1 MCIRDRL
8 HIMLPEK
15 TNSQDSNILKY
26 ADTGIQ
32 ETLRKFYTFGGQKA
46 VSYTHLNGEVL
57 DLMYDV
63 FVLAVQLGGPV
74 LVISML
80 VGVLISIIQAATQIH
95 EQTIT
100 FVPKLLVIGIILVFT
115 GGNMLETL
123 QDFTVRI
130 FQMIQG

>member
-1 MCIRDRL
+1 M
-8 HIMLPEK
+8 
-15 TNSQDSNILKY
+15 T
-26 ADTGIQ
+26 
-32 ETLRKFYTFGGQKA
+32 
-46 VSYTHLNGEVL
+46 NGEVL
-57 DLMYDV
+57 DLMYEVD
-63 FVLAVQLGGPV
+63 VLAVQLGGPV

>member
-1 MCIRDRL
+1 M
-8 HIMLPEK
+8 
-15 TNSQDSNILKY
+15 T
-26 ADTGIQ
+26 
-32 ETLRKFYTFGGQKA
+32 
-46 VSYTHLNGEVL
+46 NGEVL
-57 DLMYDV
+57 DLMYEV

-123 QDFTVRI
+123 QDFTIRI

>member
-1 MCIRDRL
+1 M
-8 HIMLPEK
+8 
-15 TNSQDSNILKY
+15 T
-26 ADTGIQ
+26 
-32 ETLRKFYTFGGQKA
+32 
-46 VSYTHLNGEVL
+46 NGEVL
-57 DLMYDV
+57 DLMYEV

-115 GGNMLETL
+115 RGNMLETL

>member
-1 MCIRDRL
+1 
-8 HIMLPEK
+8 
-15 TNSQDSNILKY
+15 
-26 ADTGIQ
+26 
-32 ETLRKFYTFGGQKA
+32 
-46 VSYTHLNGEVL
+46 
-57 DLMYDV
+57 MYDV